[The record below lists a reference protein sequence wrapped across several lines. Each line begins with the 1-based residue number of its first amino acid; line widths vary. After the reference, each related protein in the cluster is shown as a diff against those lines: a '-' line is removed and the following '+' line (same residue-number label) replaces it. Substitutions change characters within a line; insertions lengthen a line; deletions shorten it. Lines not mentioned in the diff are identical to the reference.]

1 MKLSKKN
8 IERIKAYLKDK
19 PVVKAYLFG
28 SYLRGDAKKG
38 SDIDL
43 LVELDYSQ
51 YIGLEFIQMKIELE
65 ELLKQEVDLVSA
77 NGISRLVKPF
87 IDKEKELIY
96 AR

>member
-51 YIGLEFIQMKIELE
+51 KIGLEFIKMKIELE
-65 ELLKQEVDLVSA
+65 DLLKNEVDLVSA
-77 NGISRLVKPF
+77 NGVSKHVKPF

>member
-8 IERIKAYLKDK
+8 IEKIKAYLKDK
-19 PVVKAYLFG
+19 PVVRAYLFG
-28 SYLRGDAKKG
+28 SYMRGDAKEG

-43 LVELDYSQ
+43 LVELDYNQ
-51 YIGLEFIQMKIELE
+51 RIGLEFIKMKIELE
-65 ELLKQEVDLVSA
+65 EMLKQEVDLVSE
-77 NGISRLVKPF
+77 NGVSKYIKPF

>member
-8 IERIKAYLKDK
+8 IEIIKTYLKDK

-65 ELLKQEVDLVSA
+65 ELLHQEVDLVSS
-77 NGISRLVKPF
+77 NGVSKLVKPF
-87 IDKEKELIY
+87 IDNEKQLIY